1 MDVYDRYDI
10 QHSIKSAERQRRCQT
25 AEATKVFQIIEGRL
39 IPDWKK
45 FLGVAANK
53 QALLRFVG
61 DYILQHH
68 AEFLSS
74 LSAGDELYMAGVF
87 SDPIVVKKVCSTG
100 ISDYSD
106 LYSSHEEADTRIILH
121 ALHADKM
128 FGLKGTK
135 GGIIIK
141 SPDTGVLIL
150 AVHFSPPFNTLKSF
164 GSKPDRSQTQGTC
177 GALYQYMTYAI
188 P

>member
-1 MDVYDRYDI
+1 M
-10 QHSIKSAERQRRCQT
+10 
-25 AEATKVFQIIEGRL
+25 
-39 IPDWKK
+39 
-45 FLGVAANK
+45 GVAANK
-53 QALLRFVG
+53 RELLRFVG

-68 AEFLSS
+68 AEVLSS
-74 LSAGDELYMAGVF
+74 LSAGDELYMA
-87 SDPIVVKKVCSTG
+87 DPIVVKKVCSTG
-100 ISDYSD
+100 ISDCSD
-106 LYSSHEEADTRIILH
+106 IYSSREEADTRIILH

-135 GGIIIK
+135 GRIIIK

-177 GALYQYMTYAI
+177 SALYQCVTYAI